1 MTNIP
6 CEQKIIYKCTIILDF
21 YYVTITIAKFHTK
34 KSKITIKYIN
44 YSKYNAQKSSYFVL
58 NSEISCMLHVLPI
71 LSLGF
76 ISKLFFG
83 QMRRHL
89 HNADVCLRCNFECCM
104 CTLNWYHDQ

>member
-76 ISKLFFG
+76 ISKLAEKTNKFSIIEMSSLCG
-83 QMRRHL
+83 H
-89 HNADVCLRCNFECCM
+89 
-104 CTLNWYHDQ
+104 